1 MVFVFLNFIFSFMY
15 FRFLSPSVIHDPPQV
30 LPAPESLHH
39 FLHVGQA
46 TLQVLCSPFLSPD
59 LPHVLFSCTAN
70 QVLFWSLYTTTP
82 IVASRQCAPP
92 LAHCLPPAT
101 PPRPS
106 SAHQPQARQVLVSL
120 ELLLPLCVQLN

>member
-101 PPRPS
+101 PPGLALPISPRPGRCWFLLNS
-106 SAHQPQARQVLVSL
+106 FSLYVS
-120 ELLLPLCVQLN
+120 N